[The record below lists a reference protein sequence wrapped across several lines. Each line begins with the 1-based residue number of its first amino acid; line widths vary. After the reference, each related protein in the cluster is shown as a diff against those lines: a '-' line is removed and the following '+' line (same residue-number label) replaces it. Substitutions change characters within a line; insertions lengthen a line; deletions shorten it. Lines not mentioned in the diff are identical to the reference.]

1 MNGHLLGKV
10 ITLGWSI
17 YIWSN
22 SPKKSWLGHYPT
34 FFWQCQD
41 FESAWSRYPSNQW
54 LEWGQATSS
63 MFSVDIFNSKSYP
76 IQVSKIAQSTELV
89 GDGQGKAMTEHKSNE
104 NSHYW
109 FRAWDLVKKFLFSF
123 QCTIL
128 NERGSRSHDID
139 DDVMKCKKYGTV
151 VPGWDSVD
159 LQFLYKGWQKACLH
173 LQERLSCSRGIYL
186 YM

>member
-1 MNGHLLGKV
+1 MRKCDLRQSIKGALVDIFWRIKMIPREFFTKLRVNGHLLGKV

-63 MFSVDIFNSKSYP
+63 MFSVDIFNGKSYP

-89 GDGQGKAMTEHKSNE
+89 GDGQGKTMTGHQPNE

-109 FRAWDLVKKFLFSF
+109 LSAASMRFVKEILVLFS
-123 QCTIL
+123 
-128 NERGSRSHDID
+128 GHDIEW
-139 DDVMKCKKYGTV
+139 KRF
-151 VPGWDSVD
+151 S
-159 LQFLYKGWQKACLH
+159 F
-173 LQERLSCSRGIYL
+173 SRYRWWCHE
-186 YM
+186 M